1 MKRLVVVIVT
11 FVIINSLLI
20 AEGAPQPPSEKPQT
34 TQIQQIPSLA
44 QAKPRKPLKINLKR
58 NSKNDYSWEINGE
71 NVEDIIN
78 ADKKLRKGLGME

>member
-1 MKRLVVVIVT
+1 MKRLAVLLATFIIVIT
-11 FVIINSLLI
+11 LLT
-20 AEGAPQPPSEKPQT
+20 AEGAPQPPSEKPQS

-71 NVEDIIN
+71 NVDDIIN